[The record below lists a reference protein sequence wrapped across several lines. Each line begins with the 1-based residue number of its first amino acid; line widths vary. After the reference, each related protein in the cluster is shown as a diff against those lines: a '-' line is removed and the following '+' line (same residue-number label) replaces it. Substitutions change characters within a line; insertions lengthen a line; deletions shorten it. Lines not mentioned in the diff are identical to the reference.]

1 MAFTNTQFLKFD
13 SEEQWKE
20 VALAVGVLQMAE
32 DEETGEEVEAWAYYT
47 QDWAVDVIGI
57 IYDPG
62 TYDEEGNELTPP
74 VPRDGWHVNAKWNGA
89 VPLTFSTRAI
99 YPVTPHRIFYGDD
112 LNEIAEAAVAVAAEG
127 DSSY

>member
-20 VALAVGVLQMAE
+20 VALAVGVLQMVT
-32 DEETGEEVEAWAYYT
+32 DEETEEEVESWSYYT

-62 TYDEEGNELTPP
+62 TYNEEGEELTPP
-74 VPRDGWHVNAKWNGA
+74 VAHDGWHVNAKWNGDM
-89 VPLTFSTRAI
+89 PSTFSTRSVM
-99 YPVTPHRIFYGDD
+99 PVTPRRIFYGDD
-112 LNEIAEAAVAVAAEG
+112 LAAIAAAAKAAAA
-127 DSSY
+127 

>member
-20 VALAVGVLQMAE
+20 VALAVGVLQMVT
-32 DEETGEEVEAWAYYT
+32 DEETEEEVESWSYYT

-74 VPRDGWHVNAKWNGA
+74 VPRDGYHVNCKWNGA

-112 LNEIAEAAVAVAAEG
+112 LNEIAETAVAMAAEG
-127 DSSY
+127 GSY